1 MNSTTSIPVSAS
13 ASEPPRAL
21 TEFTLPEFT
30 AWCAAQGWPAYRARQ
45 LWQAVY
51 RGGVTDYHSI
61 STLPAALRVQ
71 LAAALPLCSSHV
83 AAVHTSADQ
92 SEKRVFELADG
103 ETIESVWIPM
113 GTHATVCVSSQV
125 GCPIGCMFCA
135 SGMDGVARNLTAG
148 EMVEQ
153 IVHAA
158 RAHPRNEI
166 NNLVFMG
173 MGEPLLNWAQVV
185 RAISILNDEHGLCIG
200 MRRMTISTVGV
211 PRGIQQMADETP
223 QVNLAVSLH
232 AANDDLRRS
241 LIPRCP
247 CRIDELMAALRTYFA
262 QTHRRITFEYVLL
275 HGVNDSLA
283 DARQLA
289 RLVRSVPCKVNV
301 IPYNAVP
308 GCPFSAP
315 PASAVHAFVEALCAR
330 HITAVARRRKGDD
343 IAAACGQLR
352 RTHRAA
358 ENSQK

>member
-1 MNSTTSIPVSAS
+1 MNATISTRVSAS
-13 ASEPPRAL
+13 RPEAPRAF
-21 TEFTLPEFT
+21 TECTLPELT
-30 AWCAAQGWPAYRARQ
+30 AWCIAQGWPGYRARQ

-51 RGGVTDYHSI
+51 RGGVADYHTI
-61 STLPAALRVQ
+61 STLPAALRTH
-71 LAAALPLCSSHV
+71 LAATLPLCSSRV

-92 SEKRVFELADG
+92 SEKRVLALADG

-125 GCPIGCMFCA
+125 GCPIGCTFCA
-135 SGMDGVARNLTAG
+135 SGKDGMARNLTAG
-148 EMVEQ
+148 EIVEQ

-173 MGEPLLNWAQVV
+173 MGEPLLNWDSVAH
-185 RAISILNDEHGLCIG
+185 AISILNDEHGLCLG

-211 PRGIQQMADETP
+211 PRGIQQLADEFP

-232 AANDDLRRS
+232 AAHDELRRT

-247 CRIDELMAALRTYFA
+247 CSIAELLGALRRYYA
-262 QTHRRITFEYVLL
+262 QTRRRITFEYVLL

-289 RLVRSVPCKVNV
+289 QVVRHVPCKVNV

-308 GCPFSAP
+308 GCAFSAP
-315 PASAVHAFVEALCAR
+315 PASAVHAFVEELCAR

-352 RTHRAA
+352 RTHRTV
-358 ENSQK
+358 ENSQQ